1 MVSSPQSPLY
11 RVTLFYGPEPV
22 SGSPPRVSCVFNVK
36 KRSWKGGVQVSV
48 EMEDAQVARAKGTV
62 AFETWLGTALAG
74 LPEAERDAYGARARD
89 HFVQALC
96 ALKLDLAAKAGLTQE
111 NQTIPASVFTREV
124 DRAVAAEAE
133 RIKAG
138 ILVELDL

>member
-1 MVSSPQSPLY
+1 
-11 RVTLFYGPEPV
+11 
-22 SGSPPRVSCVFNVK
+22 
-36 KRSWKGGVQVSV
+36 
-48 EMEDAQVARAKGTV
+48 
-62 AFETWLGTALAG
+62 
-74 LPEAERDAYGARARD
+74 
-89 HFVQALC
+89 VQALC